1 MHRLL
6 LDTHV
11 VLWVVSNPERLGDR
25 ARHRI
30 EDPRNQVYVSVASVW
45 EIAIKSAIG
54 KIEAP
59 PHFIDRLRFEGY
71 RELRITFAHA
81 EQAARLP
88 PIHRDPFDRML
99 VAQSLVEDLTL
110 VTADARIRQYD
121 VATMS
126 V

>member
-1 MHRLL
+1 MCA
-6 LDTHV
+6 
-11 VLWVVSNPERLGDR
+11 PR
-25 ARHRI
+25 ASGRS
-30 EDPRNQVYVSVASVW
+30 PW
-45 EIAIKSAIG
+45 EIAIESAIG